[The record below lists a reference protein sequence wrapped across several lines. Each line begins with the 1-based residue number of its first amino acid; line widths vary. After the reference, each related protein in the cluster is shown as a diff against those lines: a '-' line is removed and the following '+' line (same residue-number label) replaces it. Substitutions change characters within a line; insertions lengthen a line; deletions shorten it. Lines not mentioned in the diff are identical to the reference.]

1 MPTEPDVHLVV
12 RLRGLHLHF
21 AACLTAALIFVQD
34 EGERRHTDGVYVA
47 KGATDWLPRLPGERL
62 YLER

>member
-1 MPTEPDVHLVV
+1 MPNEPDMHLVV
-12 RLRGLHLHF
+12 RLRDFHLHF

-34 EGERRHTDGVYVA
+34 EGVWHRPDGVSVGHGVPD
-47 KGATDWLPRLPGERL
+47 KLPRLPGERL